1 MSDFKTAVWDFDYI
15 RYAVGFASE
24 KRNILVV
31 NKQSGDESVYP
42 SRTAFYG
49 RGKAKDGGVLAEI
62 NKTRDTP
69 LLPDDFEIFDQQV
82 AEPIEFCLH
91 SAKQKIES
99 VNKILGVKNMIGY
112 HGVGAS
118 FRLEASTV
126 LGYKM
131 NRENTLKPIHLEEI
145 TEYLVKKYKS
155 IPCTH
160 LEADDWCIIS
170 SINDKSAVV
179 VTHDKDVRGCAVYSF
194 NPTKQD
200 LGIQDG
206 RCFGSLWLE
215 EKVNSKGTVE
225 KTVRGIGR
233 MLLYWQISAL
243 DRVDNYAANAA
254 SPMKW
259 GEISAYNALKDC
271 QNDKEALQAV
281 VNVYKTLYPQ
291 PYTVQGWRGDVLS
304 VGWKY
309 MLSENWTMARMLR
322 TPDEKLTAEEVFT
335 KFGLWKD

>member
-1 MSDFKTAVWDFDYI
+1 MSKFKTAVWDMDYI

-24 KRNILVV
+24 SRSIQVV
-31 NKQSGDESVYP
+31 HKQTGDEWNLA

-62 NKTRDTP
+62 NKTRDSP
-69 LLPDDFEIFDQQV
+69 YSLEEFDIFDVQSAQ
-82 AEPIEFCLH
+82 PIEFALH
-91 SAKQKIES
+91 SAKHKIES
-99 VNKILGVKNMIGY
+99 VNKILGVKNMIGF
-112 HGVGAS
+112 HGSGPS
-118 FRLEASTV
+118 FRVEKSTV
-126 LGYKM
+126 LGYKQT
-131 NRENTLKPIHLEEI
+131 RQGTLKPIHIEAI
-145 TEYLVKKYKS
+145 TDYLVRKYGS
-155 IPCTH
+155 IGCDY
-160 LEADDWCIIS
+160 LEADDWCTIES
-170 SINDKSAVV
+170 VKSKDRVLVSA
-179 VTHDKDVRGCAVYSF
+179 DKDCLGSAVYSF

-215 EKVNSKGTVE
+215 EKVNSKGAVE

-233 MLLYWQISAL
+233 MFLYWQISAL

-281 VNVYKTLYPQ
+281 VDVYKTLYPQ
-291 PYTVQGWRGDVLS
+291 TYTVQGWRGDVLS
-304 VGWKY
+304 VDWKY
-309 MLSENWTMARMLR
+309 MLSENFCMARMLR

>member
-1 MSDFKTAVWDFDYI
+1 MQFKTAVWDLDYI

-62 NKTRDTP
+62 NKSRDTP

-112 HGVGAS
+112 HGVGSS

-194 NPTKQD
+194 NPAKPE
-200 LGIQDG
+200 LEVVDG
-206 RCFGSLWLE
+206 RGFGSLWVE
-215 EKVNSKGTVE
+215 EKVNSKGKVE

-233 MLLYWQISAL
+233 MFFYFQLASS
-243 DRVDNYAANAA
+243 DPVDNYYANAA
-254 SPMKW
+254 SPLKW
-259 GEISAYNALKDC
+259 GDMSAYNALKDC
-271 QNDKEALQAV
+271 TNDKEALAAV
-281 VNVYKTLYPQ
+281 AGVYKHLYEK
-291 PYTVQGWRGDVLS
+291 PYTVKGWREGSILNVD
-304 VGWKY
+304 WKY
-309 MLSENWTMARMLR
+309 MLSENFCMARMLR
-322 TPDEKLTAEEVFT
+322 TPDEKLTAGEVFT

>member
-1 MSDFKTAVWDFDYI
+1 MSEFKTAVWDLDYI

-62 NKTRDTP
+62 NKSRDTP

-118 FRLEASTV
+118 FRLESSTV

-145 TEYLVKKYKS
+145 TEYIVKKYKS

-179 VTHDKDVRGCAVYSF
+179 VTHDTDVRGCAVYSF
-194 NPTKQD
+194 NPAKPE
-200 LGIQDG
+200 LEVLDG
-206 RCFGSLWLE
+206 RGFGSLWVE
-215 EKVNSKGTVE
+215 EKVNSRGRVE

-233 MLLYWQISAL
+233 MFFYFQLASS
-243 DRVDNYAANAA
+243 DPVDNYYANAA
-254 SPMKW
+254 SPLKW
-259 GEISAYNALKDC
+259 GDMSAYNALKDC

-291 PYTVQGWRGDVLS
+291 TYTVQGWRGDVLS

-322 TPDEKLTAEEVFT
+322 TPDENITAEEVFT
-335 KFGLWKD
+335 RFGLWKD

>member
-1 MSDFKTAVWDFDYI
+1 MQFKTAVWDLDYI

-62 NKTRDTP
+62 NKSRDTP

-194 NPTKQD
+194 NPAKPE
-200 LGIQDG
+200 LEVVDG
-206 RCFGSLWLE
+206 RGFGSLWVE
-215 EKVNSKGTVE
+215 EKVNSKGKVE

-233 MLLYWQISAL
+233 MFFYFQLASS
-243 DRVDNYAANAA
+243 DPVDNYYANAA
-254 SPMKW
+254 SPLKW
-259 GEISAYNALKDC
+259 GDMSAYNALKDC
-271 QNDKEALQAV
+271 TNDKEALAAV
-281 VNVYKTLYPQ
+281 AGVYKHLYEKT
-291 PYTVQGWRGDVLS
+291 YTVKGWREGSILNVD
-304 VGWKY
+304 WKY
-309 MLSENWTMARMLR
+309 MLSENFCMARMLR

-335 KFGLWKD
+335 KFGLWED